1 MSFIIILKIL
11 IISEILIEY
20 SYQSN
25 IFRYW
30 KCTVIK
36 DIKPKQ
42 SEKYLSFL
50 LNPQGFLVKGTN
62 RFWQRKTRLA
72 EGCSGNWGFNFFV
85 VKKFIS
91 SAHRNICLQIFLLIY
106 ICGAWCFPRYPKD
119 EALPMAWAVK
129 LKGRYKFKV
138 SQIMLFYL
146 VEYSGWLLEYVQS

>member
-30 KCTVIK
+30 KCTEIK

-42 SEKYLSFL
+42 SKKYLCFL
-50 LNPQGFLVKGTN
+50 LNPQVFLVKGTN
-62 RFWQRKTRLA
+62 RFWQRKPRLA
-72 EGCSGNWGFNFFV
+72 EGSAGNWGFNFFV
-85 VKKFIS
+85 VGKFIS
-91 SAHRNICLQIFLLIY
+91 SAHRNNCLQIFLLIY

-119 EALPMAWAVK
+119 EALPMSRAVK
-129 LKGRYKFKV
+129 MKGRYKFKV

-146 VEYSGWLLEYVQS
+146 VEYSGWVPEYVKS